1 MNINYP
7 DAFIKNILEKTH
19 TIAVVGASANKERD
33 SYKVMNNLIKNGYKV
48 FPVNPNETG
57 NLILGQECY
66 SNIEDIKT
74 DIDLVDIFREKE
86 AVMGIAKQA
95 IKIGAKFLWM
105 QEGIIHDEAA
115 SLVESAG
122 IKVIM
127 NRCIKKELSK
137 PMQDAIVNG
146 NKHSKVIFN
155 TKRKMTKKHLMKYFL
170 TQKQTIHF
178 FPNTMFLLWHNMTT
192 INLEQMVIEKY

>member
-7 DAFIKNILEKTH
+7 DAYIKNILEKTF
-19 TIAVVGASANKERD
+19 TIAVIGASANKEKD
-33 SYKVMNNLIKNGYKV
+33 SYKVMDSLIKNGYKV

-66 SNIEDIKT
+66 SDIEDIKRH
-74 DIDLVDIFREKE
+74 IDLIDIFREKK

-137 PMQDAIVNG
+137 PYWT
-146 NKHSKVIFN
+146 NKIK
-155 TKRKMTKKHLMKYFL
+155 
-170 TQKQTIHF
+170 
-178 FPNTMFLLWHNMTT
+178 
-192 INLEQMVIEKY
+192 

>member
-7 DAFIKNILEKTH
+7 DAYIKNILENTF
-19 TIAVVGASANKERD
+19 TIAVIGASANKEKD
-33 SYKVMNNLIKNGYKV
+33 SYKVMDSLIKNGYKV

-66 SNIEDIKT
+66 YDIEDIKRH
-74 DIDLVDIFREKE
+74 IDLIDIFREKK

-105 QEGIIHDEAA
+105 QEGIINNEAA
-115 SLVESAG
+115 SLAESAG

-127 NRCIKKELSK
+127 NRCTKKELSK
-137 PMQDAIVNG
+137 PYWT
-146 NKHSKVIFN
+146 NKIK
-155 TKRKMTKKHLMKYFL
+155 
-170 TQKQTIHF
+170 
-178 FPNTMFLLWHNMTT
+178 
-192 INLEQMVIEKY
+192 

>member
-1 MNINYP
+1 MNIDYP
-7 DAFIKNILEKTH
+7 DAYIKSIIEKTH

-33 SYKVMNNLIKNGYKV
+33 SYKVMKTLIKNGYKV
-48 FPVNPNETG
+48 FPVNPNEIG

-66 SNIEDIKT
+66 SDIEDIKT
-74 DIDLVDIFREKE
+74 HIDLVDIFREKK

-115 SLVESAG
+115 SLAESAG

-127 NRCIKKELSK
+127 NRCPKKELSK
-137 PMQDAIVNG
+137 SYWT
-146 NKHSKVIFN
+146 NKIK
-155 TKRKMTKKHLMKYFL
+155 
-170 TQKQTIHF
+170 
-178 FPNTMFLLWHNMTT
+178 
-192 INLEQMVIEKY
+192 

>member
-105 QEGIIHDEAA
+105 QEGIVNNEAA
-115 SLVESAG
+115 SLAESAG

-127 NRCIKKELSK
+127 NRCTKKELSK
-137 PMQDAIVNG
+137 PYWT
-146 NKHSKVIFN
+146 NKIK
-155 TKRKMTKKHLMKYFL
+155 
-170 TQKQTIHF
+170 
-178 FPNTMFLLWHNMTT
+178 
-192 INLEQMVIEKY
+192 